1 VVNKIVMDGTKGT
14 VNATNGIE
22 QCQWDPEAG
31 KIYLNIPGT
40 VSVSGAVLVLDP
52 KTISNPKAAA
62 FVEKVFTI
70 PLDACIGPM
79 GMAIGPHN
87 QILLGCNFA
96 GPNSAIINAH
106 SGAVESVLKGYGGN
120 DEVWFNPGDGHYL
133 LPFCD
138 ATCRAGGTG
147 ALDERLLVVDSEGF
161 RADQSVDIAPASPAR
176 VKSVAADP
184 HQNQV
189 YLPVPANDGTLC
201 GKTLEANGCILV
213 LTTPHDDRRL
223 VQHEREEE

>member
-1 VVNKIVMDGTKGT
+1 

-22 QCQWDPEAG
+22 QCQWDSETG
-31 KIYLNIPGT
+31 KIYLNVPGT
-40 VSVSGAVLVLDP
+40 VSVPGAVLVLDP

-133 LPFCD
+133 LPICD

-147 ALDERLLVVDSEGF
+147 ALGSCGVVRTRMQPLASSVLP
-161 RADQSVDIAPASPAR
+161 QSVPSFA
-176 VKSVAADP
+176 
-184 HQNQV
+184 
-189 YLPVPANDGTLC
+189 GT
-201 GKTLEANGCILV
+201 GRYTWF
-213 LTTPHDDRRL
+213 
-223 VQHEREEE
+223 